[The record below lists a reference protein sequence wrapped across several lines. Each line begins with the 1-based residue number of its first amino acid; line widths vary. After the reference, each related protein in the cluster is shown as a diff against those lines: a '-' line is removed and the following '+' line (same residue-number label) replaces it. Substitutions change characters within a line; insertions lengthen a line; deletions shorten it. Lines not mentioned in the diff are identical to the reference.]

1 MTMTAPT
8 PVTAMKSNSI
18 VIPLDIAHSVL
29 NVLQTTTPRG
39 NAHAE
44 ELLRIYHSL
53 AESVVLS
60 TQRNH

>member
-18 VIPLDIAHSVL
+18 MIPLDIAQSVL
-29 NVLQTTTPRG
+29 GILQTTTPRG